1 MRILSILA
9 VAAIS
14 ACAAADVQP
23 PQTVEAGQPTG
34 VWSYASHVDDLRA
47 ASCPED
53 RSYARAISMD
63 LRVIEAER
71 GNEQARENQ
80 LTGLTLA
87 GAWQLKSSEK
97 DFGGLS
103 GLSVMRSGSLLA
115 INDAGAFV
123 WIGVD
128 PETGHPDGIGAIS
141 YMRDA
146 RGNFF
151 ANKRDGDSEGLD
163 YRDGLA
169 FVSFEQDHRISAFD
183 LERCGS
189 AARSAPVVSLAPV
202 LDGTLLAD
210 NRGPEA
216 LSLSGDGLSVG
227 YELRK
232 AGGSPI
238 GTVNTDGSLS
248 DVETTEQPL
257 LFLMTGMDVKG
268 DLSARIFRAYDPIRG
283 ARVML
288 HVDRDG
294 ERIGDGV
301 FKRPLPVDNF
311 EGVAIGQSPSGAT
324 RIWLISDDNFSA
336 NQRTLLLA
344 LDLPQ

>member
-1 MRILSILA
+1 MRIISLFA
-9 VAAIS
+9 VAAVS
-14 ACAAADVQP
+14 ACAAADVQA
-23 PQTVEAGQPTG
+23 PQAVANATPSG
-34 VWSYASHVDDLRA
+34 VWSFSEQVDALRE

-53 RSYARAISMD
+53 TPYARASSID
-63 LRVIEAER
+63 VRVIEAER
-71 GNEQARENQ
+71 GNKQARENQ
-80 LTGLTLA
+80 LTGLSLA
-87 GAWQLKSSEK
+87 GAWQLESPEK

-103 GLSVMRSGSLLA
+103 GLAVMPSGSLLA

-128 PETGHPDGIGAIS
+128 PETGSPDGIGAIS

-146 RGNFF
+146 RGAFF

-163 YRDGLA
+163 IREGLA
-169 FVSFEQDHRISAFD
+169 IVSFEQDHRISAFD

-189 AARSAPVVSLAPV
+189 AARAAPVVNLTPV

-216 LSLSGDGLSVG
+216 LSLTGDTLAVG

-268 DLSARIFRAYDPIRG
+268 DISARIFRAYDPIRG

-288 HVDRDG
+288 HVDRGG

-311 EGVAIGQSPSGAT
+311 EGVAIGQSPSGAI
-324 RIWLISDDNFSA
+324 RIWMISDDNFSA